1 MVPVLKVSIFS
12 KDSAL
17 CENDNDKISVT
28 RTDLRF
34 VGEKQYIAEGMTA
47 RGKRKREG
55 VFHVIDKNAAAELR
69 SMTCP
74 SNGKVYVQAGPFLIE
89 RFMVSNCFQR
99 VEPRTNRVMDIRDCR
114 A

>member
-1 MVPVLKVSIFS
+1 LKVSIFS

-17 CENDNDKISVT
+17 CENDNDRISVT

-55 VFHVIDKNAAAELR
+55 VFHVIEKKE
-69 SMTCP
+69 
-74 SNGKVYVQAGPFLIE
+74 AGPFLIE

-99 VEPRTNRVMDIRDCR
+99 VEPRTNRVRDIRDCR
-114 A
+114 E